1 MKGSGGSKGFLIF
14 TVFIGAIG
22 GSFLGD
28 ILGSNINFL
37 SFLKSVYT
45 IGTTNSLI
53 LDLRIIKLTLGLNIN
68 LSIMS
73 ILGMF
78 LAIILFRKY

>member
-1 MKGSGGSKGFLIF
+1 MRGSGGSKIFLGFTI
-14 TVFIGAIG
+14 FIGAIG
-22 GSFLGD
+22 GSILGD
-28 ILGSNINFL
+28 ILGSNITFL

-45 IGTTNSLI
+45 IGTSNSVV
-53 LDLRIIKLTLGLNIN
+53 LDLRIIKIALGLNIN